1 MTPSCHVKQHLQPEF
16 RWVYK
21 APSRLSLWSEVEAR
35 EPTPV
40 ACMFRPYRTR
50 GQWGGTLR
58 RSTQGGCTT
67 LILSTYPMQ
76 LQVLQQV
83 LAVSSMQCIRVNFS
97 KEAHPERLWSCI
109 MLFKP

>member
-21 APSRLSLWSEVEAR
+21 APSRLSLGSEVEAR

-50 GQWGGTLR
+50 GQWEEPYGVVHKGGVQLLSYLSLHRGVLDLR
-58 RSTQGGCTT
+58 KATSKM
-67 LILSTYPMQ
+67 LLQ
-76 LQVLQQV
+76 L
-83 LAVSSMQCIRVNFS
+83 ATC
-97 KEAHPERLWSCI
+97 
-109 MLFKP
+109 